1 MIKRPELK
9 NCFISSENSM
19 IRNNFMQKIIL
30 FTLADLHL
38 LLKNNKRKPGEKSST
53 TCDIE

>member
-1 MIKRPELK
+1 MV
-9 NCFISSENSM
+9 
-19 IRNNFMQKIIL
+19 RNNYMQKIIL